1 MRNSAQRAIVFTNI
15 NMAQCAIRLVYQAGA
30 HKSHKLIEQN
40 NFLQQVIVNSC
51 QHFGIFS

>member
-51 QHFGIFS
+51 QLFGIFS